1 MTEPNLALVFNVLN
15 HIGATAN
22 HKIQSFWTHWKN
34 WQRQMSHDLG
44 LLRRPVRHM
53 RGDWPRTLRRMR
65 RKVRNWRIARVV
77 QNVASAA
84 SHLVGSTVVRIFF
97 WYCTVSVII
106 WIAVLMYVSFYYA
119 YMPTMSHVRPV
130 FLHFNSQCE
139 NSVEKGLCSYPEANL
154 SLSSS
159 ERTLMRG
166 QRYRVLLDLE
176 MPHSPV
182 NERLGMFMVKV
193 AFLSESGKVLAS
205 SERSGMLHYQS
216 SLLQS
221 LNTVFYSLPMVLGI
235 SEEKQ
240 NVQITLFEN
249 YVEDSFHPAVGAH
262 VVVLAKKI
270 EIYSAALR
278 IEAHFVGLRYVMKNW
293 PVTSACMAIIINFL
307 IISSVFFFAYSAF
320 SPEDSFDEGEQP
332 ARPEDWGDGSTE
344 EQGTIC
350 DRRTVQGESET
361 ESLDT
366 ASRQPSPGMPN
377 AADVRGHGQ
386 SDGGMIRWASFPSC
400 RWDLSFQGQ
409 ERSSELHS
417 SRSLNKGSLHY
428 HSNDH
433 VGFQDLPLSSSLRIQ
448 NDSYYVLS
456 YRGGRARRGRGQRYG
471 HDGPENGIPVSRTG
485 SERRSPVMKPTT
497 LRSRFSRMKVPE
509 DDGLTSGSSTECVH
523 MRTTNRRRRVKAF
536 TSRNSSDSDDT
547 CAKHCPRSHECME
560 CDGIS
565 LTAPLKSRV
574 PDGAASS
581 SSEHLRNWTPGTL
594 SKDESGP
601 ERSPSRGLSDNGDN
615 DATRSKR
622 SVSKAKARFGL
633 SIRKFWP

>member
-1 MTEPNLALVFNVLN
+1 
-15 HIGATAN
+15 
-22 HKIQSFWTHWKN
+22 
-34 WQRQMSHDLG
+34 
-44 LLRRPVRHM
+44 
-53 RGDWPRTLRRMR
+53 
-65 RKVRNWRIARVV
+65 
-77 QNVASAA
+77 
-84 SHLVGSTVVRIFF
+84 
-97 WYCTVSVII
+97 
-106 WIAVLMYVSFYYA
+106 
-119 YMPTMSHVRPV
+119 
-130 FLHFNSQCE
+130 
-139 NSVEKGLCSYPEANL
+139 
-154 SLSSS
+154 
-159 ERTLMRG
+159 
-166 QRYRVLLDLE
+166 
-176 MPHSPV
+176 
-182 NERLGMFMVKV
+182 
-193 AFLSESGKVLAS
+193 
-205 SERSGMLHYQS
+205 
-216 SLLQS
+216 
-221 LNTVFYSLPMVLGI
+221 
-235 SEEKQ
+235 
-240 NVQITLFEN
+240 
-249 YVEDSFHPAVGAH
+249 
-262 VVVLAKKI
+262 
-270 EIYSAALR
+270 
-278 IEAHFVGLRYVMKNW
+278 MKNW
-293 PVTSACMAIIINFL
+293 PVTSACVAIIINFL

-386 SDGGMIRWASFPSC
+386 PDGGMIRWASFPSC

-409 ERSSELHS
+409 ERSNELHS

-485 SERRSPVMKPTT
+485 SERRSPVVKPTT

-581 SSEHLRNWTPGTL
+581 SSEHLRNWAPGTL
-594 SKDESGP
+594 RKAESGP
-601 ERSPSRGLSDNGDN
+601 DRSPSRGLSDNGDN